1 MRPYLSIYLMC
12 LKNTYNAIFKQ
23 LFKYINIVSNFIYIK
38 HKKEK
43 EDTTESIYFQT
54 QKMLFWVNCSNCG
67 FPQLFVF
74 IPGLILRILESLL
87 NRNNKQLM
95 LK

>member
-23 LFKYINIVSNFIYIK
+23 LFKYINTVSNFIYIK

-43 EDTTESIYFQT
+43 EDTTESIYFD
-54 QKMLFWVNCSNCG
+54 CSISG
-67 FPQLFVF
+67 S
-74 IPGLILRILESLL
+74 ILY
-87 NRNNKQLM
+87 M
-95 LK
+95 CYT